1 MQMTNDEIIFRYKY
15 KMDRSENRIRIL
27 ADLNCCPVETI
38 ADILGVKL
46 AKRNHNNHHK
56 PNAINHLEAFKMYKK
71 GVSDRV
77 IARKYDVHPTT
88 IREWRKK
95 QNLPANINYYDPS
108 SRNLQT
114 V

>member
-1 MQMTNDEIIFRYKY
+1 MHMTEEEIIFRYHY
-15 KMDRSENRIRIL
+15 RMDKAENRVQIL
-27 ADLNCCPVETI
+27 ADLNCCSKDEI
-38 ADILGVKL
+38 AHILGVHI
-46 AKRNHNNHHK
+46 AKRTPNNHHK

-77 IARKYDVHPTT
+77 IARKYDAHPTT